1 MATPGKSRARGILS
15 HFTRHRTLANLL
27 LVLMILAGVVAG
39 LRIRSQFF
47 PDNVVGTVTVSVLWS
62 GAGPEEVDRAIVQA
76 LEPAL
81 LAVEGVESTASRSR
95 EGAASITVTF
105 EPDWDMGR
113 ASDEVQAAVDS
124 IRTLPDDAEL
134 PEVRRGNWRD
144 RVTDVVITGPLPP
157 AQLAQLTDELT
168 ARLFAQGITRTTI
181 QGIAAP
187 RTMVRVPTASL
198 MRHGLTMREIA
209 AAIAAEVQSAPA
221 GDVAGGTARVVM
233 GTERRSADQIA
244 AIILR
249 RSADG
254 TTLTVGDI
262 AGIEVLGADRNV
274 AFLVGDN
281 PAMQIRVD
289 RSATGDAI
297 TMQAQVQ
304 AVVDEMQLTVP
315 QGVNIDLVRTRAESI
330 TDRLNLLLENGLMG
344 LGLVLVLLFLFLNA
358 RTAIWVAAGIPVS
371 MAAAVAVMYGAG
383 LTINMMSLFALIITL
398 GVVVDDA
405 IVVAEHADHR
415 ARNLGEA
422 PFEAAENAAIRMASP
437 VFASTLTTVI
447 AFAGLFVVGGTF
459 GTMIADIPFTVVA
472 VLIASLVECFLILPN
487 HMAHALASTAQ
498 ERWYD
503 WPSRQFNRG
512 FGWVRARLFRPL
524 MALVVRARYP
534 VLALAVLAL
543 ASQAGLFLRGDIGWR
558 FFNSPEQG
566 SISGNFSM
574 LPGATRADTMA
585 MVAEMQRATR
595 VVAER
600 YAEQYGTDPI
610 SYVTGQIGGNAGRGL
625 PGSEVKEPDLLG
637 SISIELIDPDL
648 RPYSSFEFLSAI
660 EAELHPHPKVEEL
673 SFRGSRFG
681 PGGDALSV
689 QLTGAD
695 APTLKAAAEALKR
708 ALAPF
713 PAVSALE
720 DNLTY
725 DKDEIV
731 LTLTPQGEALGF
743 TAETLGRLLRER
755 LNGIE
760 AATYPDGP
768 RSAEIRVELPESELT
783 ADFLDRTYLRAA
795 GGTWLPLADVVRVEM
810 RSGFSTV
817 RRENGLRVLTVTGD
831 ISEDDPAA
839 SAEVRRQLTD
849 VILPR
854 IAEDFGVGWQQTGLA
869 EQESDFLSDAVLGL
883 ILCLTG
889 IYLVLAWIFA
899 SWTRPLVV
907 MSVIPFGLVGAI
919 WGHYVWGVPLSM
931 FSIVGLLGMS
941 GIIITDS
948 IVLVD
953 AVDELAAT
961 RPLHRAIIDG
971 ASDRL
976 RAVTLTTTTT
986 VAGLAPLL
994 YETSSQALFLKPTVI
1009 TLVYGLGFGM
1019 GLVLLVVPALIA
1031 AQSDVGRAF
1040 RSLRRGLGQTRR
1052 AGLAGGLMLGTG
1064 LAVLAL
1070 FVGTLGWAVVT
1081 GALPGPL
1088 AHLLRGLPPV
1098 PAAALLFLGGTV
1110 ALAGLATAVAA
1121 LSPRQAAGRSAGPDS
1136 P

>member
-1 MATPGKSRARGILS
+1 MARAVASRARGILS

-27 LVLMILAGVVAG
+27 LVLMVLAGVVAG
-39 LRIRSQFF
+39 TRIRSQFF
-47 PDNVVGTVTVSVLWS
+47 PDNVVGTVTVSVAWS

-95 EGAASITVTF
+95 EGSANITVTF
-105 EPDWDMGR
+105 EPGWEMGR
-113 ASDEVQAAVDS
+113 ASDDVQAAADS
-124 IRTLPDDAEL
+124 IRTLPAEAD
-134 PEVRRGNWRD
+134 PPTVRRGNWRD
-144 RVTDVVITGPLPP
+144 RVTDVVISGPLPP

-168 ARLFAQGITRTTI
+168 ARLFAAGITRTTI

-187 RTMVRVPTASL
+187 RTMVRVPTAAL

-209 AAIAAEVQSAPA
+209 DAIGAEVQSSPA
-221 GDVAGGTARVVM
+221 GDVAGGAARVRT

-244 AIILR
+244 GIVLR
-249 RSADG
+249 RGSDG
-254 TTLTVGDI
+254 TSLTIGDV

-274 AFLVGDN
+274 AFLIGND

-289 RSATGDAI
+289 RTETGDAI
-297 TMQAQVQ
+297 KMQAQVQ
-304 AVVDEMQLTVP
+304 AVADAMQLTVP
-315 QGVNIDLVRTRAESI
+315 QGVTVDLIRTRAEGI

-344 LGLVLVLLFLFLNA
+344 LGLVLLLLFLFLNA
-358 RTAIWVAAGIPVS
+358 RTAIWVAAGIPVA
-371 MAAAVAVMYGAG
+371 MAAAIAVMYGFG

-405 IVVAEHADHR
+405 IVVGEHADHR
-415 ARNLGEA
+415 ARHLGES
-422 PFEAAENAAIRMASP
+422 PYEAAENAAMRMSSP

-447 AFAGLFVVGGTF
+447 AFSGLFVIQGTF
-459 GTMIADIPFTVVA
+459 GNMIADIPFTVVA

-487 HMAHALASTAQ
+487 HMAHALASQARD
-498 ERWYD
+498 RWYD

-512 FGWVRARLFRPL
+512 FDQVRARLFRPF

-534 VLALAVLAL
+534 VLALVILAL
-543 ASQAGLFLRGDIGWR
+543 ASQAALFLRGDISWR

-574 LPGATRADTMA
+574 LPGAARTDTVA
-585 MVAEMQRATR
+585 MVAELQRATR

-600 YAEQYGTDPI
+600 YADQHGANPI
-610 SYVTGQIGGNAGRGL
+610 SHVMGQIGGNAGRGL
-625 PGSEVKEPDLLG
+625 PGSEVKDADLLG

-648 RPYSSFEFLSAI
+648 RPYSSFEFLSAV
-660 EAELHPHPKVEEL
+660 EQEVRPHPKVEEL
-673 SFRGSRFG
+673 SFRGARFG

-695 APTLKAAAEALKR
+695 AQTLKAAAEALKR

-720 DNLTY
+720 DNLSY
-725 DKDEIV
+725 DKDELI

-743 TAETLGRLLRER
+743 TVDTLGRLLRER

-760 AATYPDGP
+760 AATFPDGP
-768 RSAEIRVELPESELT
+768 RSAEIRVELPDDELT
-783 ADFLDRTYLRAA
+783 ADFLDRTRLRAP
-795 GGTWLPLADVVRVEM
+795 GGAWLPLADVVRVEM

-817 RRENGLRVLTVTGD
+817 RRENGLRVVTVTGD

-839 SAEVRRQLTD
+839 SAEARRQLTTE
-849 VILPR
+849 ILPR
-854 IAEDFGVGWQQTGLA
+854 IAEDHGIGWSQTGLA
-869 EQESDFLSDAVLGL
+869 EQESDFLSDAMLGL
-883 ILCLTG
+883 LLCLTG
-889 IYLVLAWIFA
+889 IYLVLSWIFA
-899 SWTRPLVV
+899 SWSRPVVV

-919 WGHYVWGVPLSM
+919 WGHYVWDMSLSM
-931 FSIVGLLGMS
+931 FSVVGLLGMA
-941 GIIITDS
+941 GIIINDS

-953 AVDELAAT
+953 AVDEHAAT
-961 RPLHRAIIDG
+961 RPLHNAIIDG
-971 ASDRL
+971 AADRL

-994 YETSSQALFLKPTVI
+994 YESSSQALFLKPTVI

-1019 GLVLLVVPALIA
+1019 VLVLVVVPSLIA
-1031 AQSDVGRAF
+1031 VQADVGRAF
-1040 RSLRRGLGQTRR
+1040 RSLRRSLRAPRR
-1052 AGLAGGLMLGTG
+1052 ARGAGRAMAGALLAM
-1064 LAVLAL
+1064 LAL
-1070 FVGTLGWAVVT
+1070 FAATLGWTVIT
-1081 GALPGPL
+1081 GALPTPL
-1088 AHLLRGLPPV
+1088 APILPGISPV
-1098 PAAALLFLGGTV
+1098 LAASLLFLAGTL
-1110 ALAGLATAVAA
+1110 ALAGLGAGVAA
-1121 LSPRQAAGRSAGPDS
+1121 LSTRARRVPDTR
-1136 P
+1136 